1 MKRESFRNESGQDN
15 FKGHMAKHG
24 SSHLRQIIMN
34 VVDTFALNNPVIY
47 DYQSEKEN
55 TGELHRLTFARKL
68 IRIIFYLEKTAWI
81 LIPNY

>member
-1 MKRESFRNESGQDN
+1 
-15 FKGHMAKHG
+15 
-24 SSHLRQIIMN
+24 MN

-47 DYQSEKEN
+47 DYQSKKEN

>member
-47 DYQSEKEN
+47 DYQ
-55 TGELHRLTFARKL
+55 
-68 IRIIFYLEKTAWI
+68 
-81 LIPNY
+81 